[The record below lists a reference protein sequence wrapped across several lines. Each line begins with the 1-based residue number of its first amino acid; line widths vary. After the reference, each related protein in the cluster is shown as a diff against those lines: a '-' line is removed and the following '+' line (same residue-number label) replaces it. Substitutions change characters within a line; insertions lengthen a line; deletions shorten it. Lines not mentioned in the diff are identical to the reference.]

1 MSRKS
6 SKTPQ
11 EKKRESYAKDR
22 RNTYG
27 ENAKASR
34 KSIPRK
40 KRRQNRSERRLV
52 NQAIARNVEFDA
64 ERIDTAEAKLL
75 KKRKGVWSL
84 KFPDEPLGTVVAGKI
99 RRRVKAGEI
108 TPAAARGKLR
118 RVRRLT
124 KAKADRRA

>member
-1 MSRKS
+1 MSRKP

-11 EKKRESYAKDR
+11 EKKRESYAEDR

-52 NQAIARNVEFDA
+52 NQALAKNVEFDA
-64 ERIDTAEAKLL
+64 ERIDTAEANLL
-75 KKRKGVWSL
+75 KKRRGVWSL
-84 KFPDEPLGTVVAGKI
+84 KFPDEPLGAVVAKKI
-99 RRRVKAGEI
+99 RRRVKTGEI
-108 TPAAARGKLR
+108 TPAAAQGKLR
-118 RVRRLT
+118 RVRRVT
-124 KAKADRRA
+124 KR